1 MSGCAHRRGHRKS
14 SETWREPRGWTRRDH
29 RRSGAAA
36 MLQPRGPTRPRPPTR
51 HSASPSNEARAA
63 RHNARDGLAP
73 PPGPAALAAAPATPL
88 IRRRCPAL
96 PVRGSVGGG
105 RRAPVLNELQVDD
118 ARLVGCKAAVLVK
131 DGNHRP
137 ALHAAQAADKAAGA
151 VLALVAVYEHGV
163 VGAVKHDVERA
174 LDHLLWHLVQVLVPR
189 HPELVERDALRL
201 EEAEVRLW
209 VLLRAQ
215 VHHRAEAALLQEA
228 KVLLDWE
235 GGAEDTRPDHG
246 EVGRRQ
252 LRFSHVNQ

>member
-118 ARLVGCKAAVLVK
+118 ARLSHGNRPRSHTPSFEQGRAEQGRGGEGRGGLVKAAESRTILLPVML
-131 DGNHRP
+131 P
-137 ALHAAQAADKAAGA
+137 TPPSPSSSADYLICSRHGLGGAGA
-151 VLALVAVYEHGV
+151 PCRLQSGGTRQRWRSSTCCHTTGV
-163 VGAVKHDVERA
+163 SRRRA
-174 LDHLLWHLVQVLVPR
+174 LRPR
-189 HPELVERDALRL
+189 
-201 EEAEVRLW
+201 EVRRR
-209 VLLRAQ
+209 RAS
-215 VHHRAEAALLQEA
+215 AAC
-228 KVLLDWE
+228 
-235 GGAEDTRPDHG
+235 GASS
-246 EVGRRQ
+246 RQ
-252 LRFSHVNQ
+252 GSRCGACLG

>member
-118 ARLVGCKAAVLVK
+118 ARLSH
-131 DGNHRP
+131 GNRP
-137 ALHAAQAADKAAGA
+137 RSRGGERRAGLGPWQLNRSRGHETPNRPLATQVTHHPLSRAGQSRGGEGRGGEGWSRPQSHAPSFC
-151 VLALVAVYEHGV
+151 
-163 VGAVKHDVERA
+163 R
-174 LDHLLWHLVQVLVPR
+174 
-189 HPELVERDALRL
+189 
-201 EEAEVRLW
+201 
-209 VLLRAQ
+209 
-215 VHHRAEAALLQEA
+215 
-228 KVLLDWE
+228 
-235 GGAEDTRPDHG
+235 
-246 EVGRRQ
+246 
-252 LRFSHVNQ
+252 